1 MAAKSWDDLCEGFC
15 PGGGQLATFY
25 TFGHF
30 QHKHLHQQAAAS
42 QAGTNG
48 IQMNHLV

>member
-15 PGGGQLATFY
+15 PGGGQLATSY

-42 QAGTNG
+42 QARQG
-48 IQMNHLV
+48 QMALKWIT